1 MEQTETR
8 NEKVKE
14 RLGIFLLCLILLLSG
29 LILIKDGSNAGEIK
43 ENVSQKQNSSDYSSN
58 DGEKPSGASSSEQAS
73 NNKVVGKININKA
86 SIEDLDTLPGIGE
99 KTAQKIIDY
108 RKEHGGFKTI
118 QEIMEVSGIGEAKY
132 NQIKNLILL

>member
-1 MEQTETR
+1 MEETETK
-8 NEKVKE
+8 NEKIRE
-14 RLGIFLLCLILLLSG
+14 RIGVILLCTILLLSG
-29 LILIKDGSNAGEIK
+29 LILIKDSSNSSEIK
-43 ENVSQKQNSSDYSSN
+43 ENVSQKQNPVFDN
-58 DGEKPSGASSSEQAS
+58 KTENTTEVKAEQKTS
-73 NNKVVGKININKA
+73 KVEGKININKA